1 MWKGCPGDITLTANL
16 DCSGDGLIIGD
27 DGTIINWNGFVLCG
41 PGADSSKVGIG
52 VSENNTIIRGPGN
65 ISGFQADIGNR
76 SEAVINQLGNI
87 AE

>member
-1 MWKGCPGDITLTANL
+1 MASASVVLEQTAQKWAL
-16 DCSGDGLIIGD
+16 
-27 DGTIINWNGFVLCG
+27 
-41 PGADSSKVGIG
+41 G